1 MILRVDHAKKIYQ
14 DGEIVTKA
22 LDDVSLEVNEGEIVV
37 ILGPSGSGKSTLLN
51 VMSGLDNVSE
61 GKVYFNNVDISH
73 YKSDQLTS
81 FRRENLGFIFQTYNL
96 VPNLNVYENVELG
109 SNLATNP
116 LVIDDV
122 LESVGMKEYKSRF
135 PYQLSGG
142 QQQRVSIARALVKNP
157 KILFCDEPTGA
168 LDEKTSKMIL
178 KVIQDINK
186 KFSTTVLLITHN
198 PSIAKM
204 AHRVIRVNSGK
215 IVENYRNEKILDAME
230 VDWA

>member
-14 DGEIVTKA
+14 DGETVTKA
-22 LDDVSLEVNEGEIVV
+22 LDDVSLEVSEGEIVV

-61 GKVYFNNVDISH
+61 GKIYFNDVDITH
-73 YKSDQLTS
+73 YKGDRLTA

-109 SNLATNP
+109 ANLATNP

-186 KFSTTVLLITHN
+186 KFATTVLLITHN